1 MGATIEIDTG
11 RRMRRTVAIAAD
23 GTVTYPGYEHG
34 DAVVMTVDDVAV
46 VVYETGRHY
55 FAGRGH
61 QQYAPARISVYL
73 WADRPIAFTDGSMSG
88 IAMRVAEIPASTGA
102 TARAKDA
109 AEAAAHAH
117 ARILEDA
124 AAAEGNR

>member
-1 MGATIEIDTG
+1 MEIDTG

-73 WADRPIAFTDGSMSG
+73 WADRPIAFTGGSMSG
-88 IAMRVAEIPASTGA
+88 IAMRVAEILCRLSADDW
-102 TARAKDA
+102 RAKDA